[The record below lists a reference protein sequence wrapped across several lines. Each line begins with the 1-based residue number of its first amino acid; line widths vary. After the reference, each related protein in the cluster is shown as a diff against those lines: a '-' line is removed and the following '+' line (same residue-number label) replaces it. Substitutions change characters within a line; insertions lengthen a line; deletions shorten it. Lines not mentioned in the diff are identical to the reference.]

1 MFNAFL
7 DNKNKWIFT
16 SNDQNSVLRK
26 AGSITPRKRKN
37 PKVALVWDQQLDSS
51 HLIQFQS
58 INAEYILGSLTQSVS
73 ENRSLNNDW

>member
-37 PKVALVWDQQLDSS
+37 PKVALV
-51 HLIQFQS
+51 
-58 INAEYILGSLTQSVS
+58 
-73 ENRSLNNDW
+73 